1 MYQHCLPWGRLTEH
15 AQSEHRQNVC
25 MRKRESEWER
35 GRERGAGGGRNQL
48 FSIIKNAT
56 SKVELPQ
63 LSTSVW
69 RMKSGL
75 EPWGML
81 ACMTFINLITEIL
94 IWGRERGGG
103 AETPPLSFERKGFVK
118 AIIDAGPKLGQNVA
132 HVSSPSGSWMETP
145 RLEIER
151 GSFGDGWCPQTYCR
165 ISLTSVVSLFLIEE
179 NSLSMGLGVILKGAK
194 C

>member
-103 AETPPLSFERKGFVK
+103 GLRLHHFLLSGRGLWKRSSMQDRNSVRMWPTSPVPQAHGWRHPVWRLNEGHLVTADAHRPTAGF
-118 AIIDAGPKLGQNVA
+118 
-132 HVSSPSGSWMETP
+132 H
-145 RLEIER
+145 
-151 GSFGDGWCPQTYCR
+151 
-165 ISLTSVVSLFLIEE
+165 
-179 NSLSMGLGVILKGAK
+179 
-194 C
+194 